1 MYTIRWNKARGQS
14 WVAKVVGEG
23 RTWPFFCRVFL
34 YAKVWYSLEAHH
46 FALRRDSE
54 NTSERVIRR
63 LVHAPGMPAA
73 YQFTRCDEQSRHNYT
88 FATDSET
95 GGLVMTAPNG
105 AGHEGARLY
114 GGGEG
119 PEHWLKVR
127 PLDSPRANTGRCA
140 TPTKTA
146 RAPSRPPRAAGCATT
161 RSTAPG
167 TTPRERRGHAARR
180 EGGPPQRQRLGATAS
195 GRPTAAPT
203 TRPGG
208 DATTA
213 STTRRRRRHDRHRGG
228 NERGRRGARGA
239 GD

>member
-73 YQFTRCDEQSRHNYT
+73 YQFTRRDEQSRHNYT

-127 PLDSPRANTGRCA
+127 PLDSPRDHWEMRNTDGDSGCTVAAAANGWE
-140 TPTKTA
+140 
-146 RAPSRPPRAAGCATT
+146 PRRGPASGAATT
-161 RSTAPG
+161 SETG
-167 TTPRERRGHAARR
+167 
-180 EGGPPQRQRLGATAS
+180 
-195 GRPTAAPT
+195 
-203 TRPGG
+203 
-208 DATTA
+208 
-213 STTRRRRRHDRHRGG
+213 
-228 NERGRRGARGA
+228 
-239 GD
+239 